1 MWKYLPVRSD
11 VDDTVIIG
19 PIQHAPAD
27 DADVADD
34 DTIILL
40 PDVGHPATRPVPTP
54 AAQQARAGVAE
65 PLPEQTP
72 PPTPLVSSR
81 IRIGS
86 HEFSLEV
93 PAFIGRAPSTPRI
106 TGGKAFRLV
115 RVPSRRREI
124 SGTHVS
130 VRQEGRT
137 VVVTSLSPTNGTTV
151 LLPGA
156 EPLTLRRGESMVASS
171 GSIVDIGD
179 GIRIE
184 IEQGER
190 T

>member
-1 MWKYLPVRSD
+1 MWKYRPVRSD
-11 VDDTVIIG
+11 LDDTVIIG
-19 PIQHAPAD
+19 PVQHAPAD
-27 DADVADD
+27 HTDVADD

-40 PDVGHPATRPVPTP
+40 PDAGHPATRPVPTP
-54 AAQQARAGVAE
+54 AAQPAPASVAE
-65 PLPEQTP
+65 PVADEVPSTSP
-72 PPTPLVSSR
+72 VSSR

-156 EPLTLRRGESMVASS
+156 EPLTLRRGESMVAFS

>member
-1 MWKYLPVRSD
+1 MWKYRPVRSD

-40 PDVGHPATRPVPTP
+40 PDAGHPATRPVPTP
-54 AAQQARAGVAE
+54 AAQLSPAGLAE
-65 PLPEQTP
+65 PVADEPQPTP
-72 PPTPLVSSR
+72 PVSSR

-106 TGGKAFRLV
+106 TGGKPFRLV

-156 EPLTLRRGESMVASS
+156 EPLTLRRGESMVAFS